1 MSLDPLAQGL
11 LSRLAMHVEGGNS
24 VDRLSDWLINNT
36 SSPKDPNKKWSFD
49 GHEYQIE
56 ILNDTTPLLNARK
69 CSQVG
74 FSEITARQALG
85 IGAIRQGIHIIY
97 TLPTAAFSRVF
108 TKSRIDPVIESS
120 KTLRD
125 MLSKDVD
132 GSDQKRIGNSF
143 IYFRGTIGQQSAI
156 SIPASALIHDE
167 LDFSDLDNVTTYSS
181 RLGHEQE
188 SDIFKRQFS
197 TPTSSGRAIDAA
209 FKLGSQKY
217 YGVRHDKCGKIVV
230 PDFFRD
236 SVIPG
241 YDGDNLKIR
250 AEDLMVPGYK
260 FDLAYLKCPG
270 CGGAISQEN
279 LINPAKRM
287 WVATYPDRD
296 SASYQVSPFDVAK
309 INPPSRTWRQIA
321 DFKRYADW
329 VNFKLGL
336 TSDDAENSVLA
347 EIFERGN
354 QYGNYAEYP
363 AVYPREWDGLETES
377 MLYGTYAG
385 LDVGKT
391 SWFTVGRR
399 EPYDWANPAKRRKM
413 IIIYSERIY
422 QDGDDWLGKRVGQLL
437 QIFGV
442 NKMVVDAGPDFTT
455 SMGLVQRYAG
465 QVFACRYAPSVRRTK
480 DGLVNSELDEMSGV
494 VTSYRT
500 GSLDDMVKSLNSGQT
515 VLAEVSEDEQ
525 TLLTAHLK
533 SLKKAPKVNDAGEV
547 DPDKM
552 VWETIG
558 NAGDHYAHSMNYL
571 LIAESLDDVAV
582 NKSFGFAMAGKART
596 KGGDDPNNYRGQ
608 V

>member
-1 MSLDPLAQGL
+1 MSLDPLAGGL
-11 LSRLAMHVEGGNS
+11 LSRLTMHVEGGNS
-24 VDRLSDWLINNT
+24 VDRLSDWLVNNT
-36 SSPKDPNKKWSFD
+36 SSPKDPNKKWSFA

-56 ILNDTTPLLNARK
+56 ILNDVTPQLNARK

-85 IGAIRQGIHIIY
+85 ISAIRQGIHIIY

-188 SDIFKRQFS
+188 ENIFKRQFS
-197 TPTSSGRAIDAA
+197 TPTASGRAIDAE
-209 FKLGSQKY
+209 FKKGSQKY
-217 YGVRHDKCGKIVV
+217 YAVRHDPCGQVVV

-236 SVIPG
+236 LVVPG
-241 YDGDNLKIR
+241 YDDEISKFR
-250 AEDLMVPGYK
+250 AEDLRVPT
-260 FDLAYLKCPG
+260 FQVDLAHLRCPG
-270 CGGAISQEN
+270 CGKPISQEN
-279 LINPAKRM
+279 LINPEKRM
-287 WVATYPDRD
+287 WVATYPDRGI
-296 SASYQVSPFDVAK
+296 ASYQVSPFDVAV
-309 INPPSRTWRQIA
+309 INPPSRTLRQIG

-336 TSDDAENSVLA
+336 TSDDAENSILPA
-347 EIFERGN
+347 IFEQDN
-354 QYGNYAEYP
+354 QYGNFYSYEWTPPGPYDP
-363 AVYPREWDGLETES
+363 ECEPRF
-377 MLYGTYAG
+377 YGCYAG

-391 SWFTVGRR
+391 SWFTVGIR
-399 EPYDWANPAKRRKM
+399 EPYDFGNPAKRRKM
-413 IIIYSERIY
+413 VILYAERIH
-422 QDGDDWLGKRVGQLL
+422 QDGNDWLGERTGQLL
-437 QIFGV
+437 RLFGINRLV
-442 NKMVVDAGPDFTT
+442 IDAGPDFTT
-455 SMGLVQRYAG
+455 SMGLVQRYPG

-480 DGLVNSELDEMSGV
+480 EGLMNSELDELSGV
-494 VTSYRT
+494 VTTYRT
-500 GSLDDMVKSLNSGQT
+500 GSLDDTVKSLNTGMT
-515 VLAEVSEDEQ
+515 VLPRMPEDEK
-525 TLLTAHLK
+525 TIMVAHLK

-558 NAGDHYAHSMNYL
+558 NDGDHYAHSLNYL
-571 LIAESLDDVAV
+571 HIAESLDVAGV
-582 NKSFGFAMAGKART
+582 NKEFGFAMAGKART
-596 KGGDDPNNYRGQ
+596 KGGDDPGNWRPQ
-608 V
+608 T

>member
-1 MSLDPLAQGL
+1 MSFDPLAEGI
-11 LSRLAMHVEGGNS
+11 LSRLTMHVEGGNS

-36 SSPKDPNKKWSFD
+36 SSPKDPNKKWSFK

-56 ILNDTTPLLNARK
+56 ILNDVTPQLNARK

-188 SDIFKRQFS
+188 EDIFKRQFS
-197 TPTSSGRAIDAA
+197 TPTAAGRAIDAA
-209 FKLGSQKY
+209 FKDGSQKY
-217 YGVRHDKCGKIVV
+217 YAVRHDSCGKVV
-230 PDFFRD
+230 IPDFFAD

-241 YDGDNLKIR
+241 YDGDNSKIR
-250 AEDLMVPGYK
+250 AEDLRVPGFK
-260 FDLAYLKCPG
+260 FDLAYLKCSA
-270 CGGAISQEN
+270 CGNAISQEN
-279 LINPAKRM
+279 LINPEKRL
-287 WVATYPDRD
+287 WVATYPDR
-296 SASYQVSPFDVAK
+296 SIASYQVSPFDVAA

-347 EIFERGN
+347 SIFEQNN
-354 QYGNYAEYP
+354 QYGNFYSYDWIAP
-363 AVYPREWDGLETES
+363 KDWREDMEP
-377 MLYGTYAG
+377 MFYGAYAG

-391 SWFTVGRR
+391 SWFTVGMR

-413 IIIYSERIY
+413 VVFYAERIY
-422 QDGDDWLGKRVGQLL
+422 QDGSDWLGTRVGQLL
-437 QIFGV
+437 QIFGI
-442 NKMVVDAGPDFTT
+442 NKLVIDAAPDFTT
-455 SMGLVQRYAG
+455 SMGLVQRYPG
-465 QVFACRYAPSVRRTK
+465 QVFACRYVPSVRRTK
-480 DGLVNSELDEMSGV
+480 EGLMNNDLDEMSGV
-494 VTSYRT
+494 VSSYRT
-500 GSLDDMVKSLNSGQT
+500 GSLDDTVKSLNSGMT
-515 VLAEVSEDEQ
+515 VLPRMPEDEKVIII
-525 TLLTAHLK
+525 AHLK
-533 SLKKAPKVNDAGEV
+533 SMKKAPKVNDSGEV

-552 VWETIG
+552 IWETVG
-558 NAGDHYAHSMNYL
+558 NDGDHYAHSLNYL
-571 LIAESLDDVAV
+571 HIAESLDVV
-582 NKSFGFAMAGKART
+582 GINKEFGFAMAGKART
-596 KGGDDPNNYRGQ
+596 KGGDDGDWRPQ
-608 V
+608 T